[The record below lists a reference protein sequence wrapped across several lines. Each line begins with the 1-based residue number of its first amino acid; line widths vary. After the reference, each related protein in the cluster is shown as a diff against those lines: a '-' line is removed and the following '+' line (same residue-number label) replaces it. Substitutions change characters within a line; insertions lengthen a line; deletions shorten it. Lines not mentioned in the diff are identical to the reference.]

1 MNPEERMRY
10 NPELRSLM
18 AQWKKIDPNGYC
30 QITDGSC
37 DDMTGQELIV
47 LLKENIEQSEAE

>member
-1 MNPEERMRY
+1 MRY